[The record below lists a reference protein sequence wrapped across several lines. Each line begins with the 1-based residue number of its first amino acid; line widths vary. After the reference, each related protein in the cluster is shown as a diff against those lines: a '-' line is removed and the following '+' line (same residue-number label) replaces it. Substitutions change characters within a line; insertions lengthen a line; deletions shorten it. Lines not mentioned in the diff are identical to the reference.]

1 MIGPR
6 KARDIDVHT
15 LGKQWIVLDQRT
27 EPVELHRLG
36 IIDDAFK
43 ARIVEARALLR
54 ESVGRHVAFFDPDRY
69 NAAATIQD
77 NILFGK
83 VALGVARAEARV
95 GRLVAETLDASG
107 LRRAVLEVGLDFQV
121 GVGGARLSNAQR
133 QKLALA
139 RALAKRPRLLVL
151 DEATQSLDAAAQAR
165 VMRGVL
171 DAAGDALVVWSVAGE
186 PPAGLFD
193 RVLVFAEGRLVEDRA
208 EPPRALSTTQGS

>member
-1 MIGPR
+1 
-6 KARDIDVHT
+6 
-15 LGKQWIVLDQRT
+15 
-27 EPVELHRLG
+27 
-36 IIDDAFK
+36 
-43 ARIVEARALLR
+43 
-54 ESVGRHVAFFDPDRY
+54 
-69 NAAATIQD
+69 
-77 NILFGK
+77 
-83 VALGVARAEARV
+83 
-95 GRLVAETLDASG
+95 
-107 LRRAVLEVGLDFQV
+107 VLEVGLDFQV
-121 GVGGARLSNAQR
+121 GVGGARLSGAQR

-171 DAAGDALVVWSVAGE
+171 DAAADALVVWSVAGE